1 MAETEARQKKQQSL
15 VKRHKDLER
24 VKVAILQTL
33 PQEPP
38 NLQTNMYDFDTVCW
52 GYVDNDRLH
61 RTTL

>member
-38 NLQTNMYDFDTVCW
+38 NLQTNIYDFDTVC
-52 GYVDNDRLH
+52 
-61 RTTL
+61 

>member
-1 MAETEARQKKQQSL
+1 MAESEARPKLLAQQSL

-38 NLQTNMYDFDTVCW
+38 NLQTNMYDFDTVC
-52 GYVDNDRLH
+52 
-61 RTTL
+61 